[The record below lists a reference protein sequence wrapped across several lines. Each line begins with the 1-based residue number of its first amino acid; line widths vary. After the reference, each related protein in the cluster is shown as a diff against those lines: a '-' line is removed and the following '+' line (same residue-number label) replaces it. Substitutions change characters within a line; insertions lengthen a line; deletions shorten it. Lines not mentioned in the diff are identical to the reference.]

1 MLNAIKIAWR
11 FIANMQARIDEANLP
26 LVAAGGAFFAMLSV
40 FPAIAAVVAL
50 MGFIADPKV
59 VEEQMLLL
67 QDFIPPDAFSILNSQ
82 VHRMI
87 LTSNSTLGWATTIST
102 LAALWSARKG
112 TDALIRGLNA
122 VHHGPAR
129 AGWHAMALSFAMTL
143 ALSVVAVVAILALV
157 VVPIISTI
165 LNLPF
170 FAENLPPTLLSW
182 VNGVLLQIARWGISL
197 GLVFT
202 GVWLLYRFAP
212 NVKDRMKGYFTP
224 GSVLSIL
231 VWGAATFGFS
241 YYLANFANY
250 SQVYGSIGAVVALL
264 MFLYI
269 TIYVVLLGAALNAEL
284 VRYHRIRQEKA
295 EAEAYIE
302 SEPEDEEEVEAR
314 EAPAAGA

>member
-1 MLNAIKIAWR
+1 MQAIKTAWR
-11 FIANMQARIDEANLP
+11 FAMNMQARIDEANLT
-26 LVAAGGAFFAMLSV
+26 LVAAGGAFFSMLSV

-50 MGFIADPKV
+50 MGFIADPKA
-59 VEEQMLLL
+59 VEEQMMLLEG
-67 QDFIPPDAFSILNSQ
+67 FMPPEAFQIIDSQ

-87 LTSNSTLGWATTIST
+87 LTSNSTLGWATAVST

-122 VHHGPAR
+122 VYHGR
-129 AGWHAMALSFAMTL
+129 SRKGWHAMALSFAMTL
-143 ALSVVAVVAILALV
+143 ALSLVAVTAILALV
-157 VVPIISTI
+157 VVPIITTV

-170 FAENLPPTLLSW
+170 LAENLPAGLLAW
-182 VNGVLLQIARWGISL
+182 VNGLLLQVARWFISL
-197 GLVFT
+197 SLVFT

-212 NVKDRMKGYFTP
+212 NVKHPMTGFFTP
-224 GSVLSIL
+224 GSVLSIT

-241 YYLANFANY
+241 YYLSNFGNY

-284 VRYHRIRQEKA
+284 ERYNRDREEAARASQETDALA
-295 EAEAYIE
+295 EI
-302 SEPEDEEEVEAR
+302 
-314 EAPAAGA
+314 